1 MMRRVFI
8 IFFIL
13 LFAGHVDARSLKIA
27 TLSPDG
33 TMWMRVMR
41 NAAKDVAKQT
51 NNKVRIKFYPGG
63 VMGGDEAVLRK
74 IRLGQLNGGVFI
86 SGTLAKFY
94 PENLV
99 YNLPLIFKS
108 YKEVDYVRKR
118 MDGTII
124 QGLEENGFV
133 TFGLAEGGFAYLMSK
148 KPVRSI
154 EDLRKQKVWI
164 PDNDEASL
172 EMLKTF
178 GVSPIPLSLA
188 DVRPSLQ
195 TGLID
200 TVTASPVGAIA
211 LQWHTQV
218 NYVTDIPLFYLY
230 GMLAVDRKAFLK
242 FSQEHQTILRDTMG
256 NAFSKIDRQNRIDNE
271 KAYKALQNQ
280 GLKFVQ
286 PSMDALKNWQTT
298 AFDATEQMIRS
309 GRLSKNIINVLEGH
323 ISDFRSQASNT
334 HESN

>member
-1 MMRRVFI
+1 MRRILFI
-8 IFFIL
+8 FLFLFFT
-13 LFAGHVDARSLKIA
+13 GQVEARTLKIA

-51 NNKVRIKFYPGG
+51 NNQVRIKFYPGG

-74 IRLGQLNGGVFI
+74 IRLGQLQGGVFV

-94 PENLV
+94 PANQV
-99 YNLPLIFKS
+99 YTLPLIFKS
-108 YKEVDYVRKR
+108 YKEVDYVRDR
-118 MDGTII
+118 MDGTIM
-124 QGLEENGFV
+124 QGLEDNGFV

-148 KPVRSI
+148 EPVRSI

-164 PDNDEASL
+164 PDNDETSL
-172 EMLKTF
+172 EILKIF

-188 DVRPSLQ
+188 DARSALQ
-195 TGLID
+195 TGLIN
-200 TVTASPVGAIA
+200 TVAASPVGAIA

-242 FSQEHQTILRDTMG
+242 FPQEHQIILRETMG
-256 NAFSKIDRQNRIDNE
+256 EAFSKIDRQNRKDNDE
-271 KAYKALQNQ
+271 ALKALHRQ
-280 GLKFVQ
+280 GLQFLQ
-286 PSMDALKNWQTT
+286 PSMDALKNWQTSS
-298 AFDATEQMIRS
+298 FDATEQMIRA
-309 GRLSKNIINVLEGH
+309 GRLPKDIIDVLKGH

>member
-1 MMRRVFI
+1 MRRIFI
-8 IFFIL
+8 ILIVLFFS
-13 LFAGHVDARSLKIA
+13 AQVDARTIKIA

-51 NNKVRIKFYPGG
+51 NNQVRIKFYPGG
-63 VMGGDEAVLRK
+63 VMGGDNAVLRK
-74 IRLGQLNGGVFI
+74 IKLGQLNGGVFI

-99 YNLPLIFKS
+99 YNLPLVFKS
-108 YKEVDYVRKR
+108 YREVDYVRDR
-118 MDGTII
+118 MDSTII

-148 KPVRSI
+148 KPVQSI

-172 EMLKTF
+172 EILKSF
-178 GVSPIPLSLA
+178 GVSPIPLSLG

-211 LQWHTQV
+211 LQWHTQI

-242 FSQEHQTILRDTMG
+242 FSKEHQKILRETMG
-256 NAFSKIDRQNRIDNE
+256 AAFSEIDRQNRKDND
-271 KAYKALQNQ
+271 KAYEALKKQ
-280 GLKFVQ
+280 GLQFIQ
-286 PSMDALKNWQTT
+286 PSKDALKSWKSN
-298 AFDATEQMIRS
+298 AYNATKQMISS
-309 GRLSKNIINVLEGH
+309 GRLSKDIVDVMEGH

-334 HESN
+334 Q